1 MRKALLPLLVAL
13 FLLAVVLPGSVI
25 SAPPNATPTVVP
37 PSYATYLPL
46 VAGSEAGNLPPE
58 VPSGP
63 SPADGATDVP
73 VLTSLS
79 WTGSDP
85 DGDSLTYD
93 VYLGTATPPATLVCV
108 GVAESGCVPSLEL
121 ATTYTWQVVAT
132 DSGGAQTS
140 GPVWSFT
147 TEETSTAD
155 AFAAEVVRL
164 VNEERATAGCDPLTV
179 DARLQ
184 AAALG
189 HSQDMALNDFFAHTG
204 SDGSSVVDRV
214 DDQGY
219 DWSMLGENIAAG
231 YATPAAAVEG
241 WMNSDGHRANIL
253 NCDFTE
259 TGVGYYYL
267 EDDGGVEDYHHY
279 WTHVFARPLS

>member
-46 VAGSEAGNLPPE
+46 VAGSEAGNRPPE

-93 VYLGTATPPATLVCV
+93 VYLGTATPPGTVICA
-108 GVAESGCVPSLEL
+108 GVVESRCVPSLEV

-147 TEETSTAD
+147 TEATSTAE

-164 VNEERATAGCDPLTV
+164 VFCNP
-179 DARLQ
+179 
-184 AAALG
+184 
-189 HSQDMALNDFFAHTG
+189 
-204 SDGSSVVDRV
+204 
-214 DDQGY
+214 
-219 DWSMLGENIAAG
+219 
-231 YATPAAAVEG
+231 
-241 WMNSDGHRANIL
+241 
-253 NCDFTE
+253 
-259 TGVGYYYL
+259 
-267 EDDGGVEDYHHY
+267 DGGVVLTVPETMAPQGDCLSPGVRAGIEETLEKGAQADPIAGLQDTGGQVVQSQYY
-279 WTHVFARPLS
+279 VTSQYDRKARASRRGSSWTPPRRAASGAAR